1 MLCRGVQLNNTLAI
15 NALATSPGFHA
26 SQ

>member
-1 MLCRGVQLNNTLAI
+1 MLCRGVQLNNTI
-15 NALATSPGFHA
+15 NAVATSPGFHA

>member
-1 MLCRGVQLNNTLAI
+1 MLCRGVQLNNTLA
-15 NALATSPGFHA
+15 TSPGFHA